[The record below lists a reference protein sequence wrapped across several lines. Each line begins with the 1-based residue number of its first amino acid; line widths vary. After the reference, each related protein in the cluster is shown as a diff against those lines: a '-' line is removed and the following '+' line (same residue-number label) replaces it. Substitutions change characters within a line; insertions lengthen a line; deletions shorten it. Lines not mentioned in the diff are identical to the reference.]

1 MAKEV
6 LYNSLTLF
14 FQVSLRR
21 VGRKRCTK
29 QIRVKGK
36 RGDLSLRFFLVFSQQ
51 QSESARFWAPDRTRG
66 FSSFPPVYFLPPLR
80 RRRLRDEERLRHP
93 VCAFNK
99 TRERELVLKRV
110 KERFKERRGLPPP
123 FSFVEVFL
131 SLVCLTDEG
140 GEGGDSPNKVPLMAR
155 KLQQEISLFLS
166 KKKYDLIPSF

>member
-1 MAKEV
+1 MVAKEV

-21 VGRKRCTK
+21 AGRKRCTK

-51 QSESARFWAPDRTRG
+51 QSESARFWAQDRTRG

-99 TRERELVLKRV
+99 TRERKMVLKRV
-110 KERFKERRGLPPP
+110 KERFKEGRGLPPP
-123 FSFVEVFL
+123 FSYVEVFF
-131 SLVCLTDEG
+131 C
-140 GEGGDSPNKVPLMAR
+140 
-155 KLQQEISLFLS
+155 
-166 KKKYDLIPSF
+166 PSSV